1 MAPPAGQIRPGRY
14 LWVFAV
20 IVVLL
25 YALVFLTGDH
35 KATPKL
41 GIDLQGGTTVTLTA
55 RTLNGQPPN
64 EQQLSEAQTDI
75 QTRVNGLGVNGAQ
88 VVRDGSNIVITVPGN
103 QGQEAKSLGQT
114 AKLVFRTV
122 TSSAPVG
129 ATTPPPTSGSAN
141 PSGTPSSSVTPT
153 TGASVKSSGTT
164 TAPTSAKSTT
174 TGTPQGLPDLGVTG
188 GADHQGTN
196 PQAYHQAAATTTTP
210 SAPPTTPTTAPAAP
224 PASSATDT
232 IVGGVNITQLGQ
244 GATPGKGECWG
255 YPAPKN
261 VGTLTRAQQSA
272 LINECK
278 TLRQS
283 PDATADQAA
292 LNYLQCGTDPATGQQ
307 YIDPLQGNDDS
318 TKPLVACDQQGQAKY
333 LLGPSFLDGTQ
344 ISDATSGTD
353 PNGAGYVVNL
363 TFKSAGA
370 STWADY
376 TSKNVNKQAAFV
388 LDTQVVSAPTI
399 DEAILGGNTQISGS
413 FTQTEAADLANV
425 LKYGSLPLAFDASN
439 AETISASLGLAS
451 LKAGLIA
458 GGIGLAL
465 VVIYCLFYYRAL
477 GVLTVLSLGLS
488 GLTIYALLVLLGRWI
503 GYSLDLAGVAG
514 FIIAIGIT
522 ADSFV
527 VFFERLKDEVREGRT
542 FRSAVPRAWVRARRT
557 ILASDAVSFLAAVV
571 LYIFAVQDVQGFAFT
586 LGLSTVLDLLIV
598 FLVTHPLVLLASR
611 SKTLSKPSVSGLGAV
626 QRAGAAVR
634 ASKASATAAAAKE
647 A

>member
-1 MAPPAGQIRPGRY
+1 VAPPAGQIRPGRY

-35 KATPKL
+35 KPTPKL

-55 RTLNGQPPN
+55 RTLNGQPPTDD
-64 EQQLSEAQTDI
+64 QLSEAQQDI
-75 QTRVNGLGVNGAQ
+75 ETRVNGLGVNNAQ
-88 VVRDGSNIVITVPGN
+88 VVRNGSNIVITVPGN

-114 AKLVFRTV
+114 AKLVFRQV
-122 TSSAPVG
+122 TSSQPATT
-129 ATTPPPTSGSAN
+129 TTPPPTSGSAK

-153 TGASVKSSGTT
+153 SGATVKPSGSA
-164 TAPTSAKSTT
+164 TAPTTAKSTSAPP
-174 TGTPQGLPDLGVTG
+174 PQGLPALGTG
-188 GADHQGTN
+188 VDGAAAHQGTD
-196 PQAYHQAAATTTTP
+196 PQGYVGTNGQAKAATPPTTTTPPAATTT
-210 SAPPTTPTTAPAAP
+210 PAAP
-224 PASSATDT
+224 PAA
-232 IVGGVNITQLGQ
+232 
-244 GATPGKGECWG
+244 GATAGINPNDCWG
-255 YPAPKN
+255 VTKQQAAKEPA
-261 VGTLTRAQQSA
+261 LTRQQQSA

-278 TLRQS
+278 ALRQS
-283 PDATADQAA
+283 TDATADNTA
-292 LNYLQCGTDPATGQQ
+292 LTKLNCGPQ
-307 YIDPLQGNDDS
+307 YSDPLIGNDDP

-413 FTQTEAADLANV
+413 FTQQQAADLANV

-439 AETISASLGLAS
+439 AETVSASLGLAS
-451 LKAGLIA
+451 LKAGLVA

-465 VVIYCLFYYRAL
+465 VIVYCLFYYRAL

-488 GLTIYALLVLLGRWI
+488 GLTIYAVLVLLGRWI

-542 FRSAVPRAWVRARRT
+542 FRSAVPRAWIRARRT

-571 LYIFAVQDVQGFAFT
+571 LYIFAVADVQGFAFT

-598 FLVTHPLVLLASR
+598 FLVTHPLVVLASR
-611 SKTLSKPSVSGLGAV
+611 SKTMSRPSVSGLGAV
-626 QRAGAAVR
+626 QRAGASVR
-634 ASKASATAAAAKE
+634 AAKAATPAAKE